1 MKYLKRKSVLS
12 GRTLNYLDTTHGRHL
27 KREYLLLSFIL
38 LFYTPLAVNRV
49 YGQSVGGK
57 SPSGSERNTVTRNI
71 LSNQMQFQKHDGTTL
86 YYDTEDISSVN
97 MNQPDSIIVHLKDGN
112 SDVYQN
118 DVLKISFSKAQEP
131 EFTSIDYDYN
141 IIIGYGQSLA
151 AGNGFVPE
159 DLPLDE
165 QAKMF
170 FLRYT
175 STSSSILKKN
185 LSNVACKGD
194 NTTTQD
200 CPPNASATISF
211 AKQYRAYTNDDE
223 RVFVHICPAQGSM
236 TIAQLMDFE
245 RYKNTDTNEF
255 YFPNLNTGYATI
267 RPYYAL
273 KRMLGRIKQLADA
286 EGKTVGVIA
295 VNWNQGEADYGN
307 QSGTPSTTSTDYG
320 CNGSSTEYKNRLKAL
335 HDDIWE
341 DIQSILGQ
349 TRPPIWFVAQCSG
362 QFVKSGFGINQ
373 ALIDICDGKE
383 FFPTHSTYPVPN
395 KSDGHPTGN
404 GYRWYG
410 EYLAKSMADVLLR
423 HQFPHLLY
431 VKHIKAETDA
441 IRIHCSVP
449 YPPLRIETEILAEM
463 KNFGF
468 NLFNENNKAISIK
481 DISIDD
487 DIITIKPSTQ
497 LVAGSTVKIEYGT
510 YYARGKQTTSIRA
523 AGNIC
528 DSDPCSAFFTCMDD
542 VTSSVEYVPLL
553 PNGNGESL
561 QGHPYPL
568 YNFLLPFSTKVT
580 IE

>member
-12 GRTLNYLDTTHGRHL
+12 GRTLNYQDTTHGHL
-27 KREYLLLSFIL
+27 VKREYLLLSFVL
-38 LFYTPLAVNRV
+38 LFYPPFIVNRI
-49 YGQSVGGK
+49 YGQDYGCGV
-57 SPSGSERNTVTRNI
+57 PSGSGRNTVTRNI
-71 LSNQMQFQKHDGTTL
+71 FSNQMQLLKHDGTTL

-97 MNQPDSIIVHLKDGN
+97 MDHPDSVIVHLKNGI
-112 SDVYQN
+112 SDVYQD

-159 DLPLDE
+159 DLPQDE

-175 STSSSILKKN
+175 STNSSILTKD

-194 NTTTQD
+194 STTTQY
-200 CPPNASATISF
+200 CPPNASATINF
-211 AKQYRAYTNDDE
+211 AKQYRAYTNDDK

-236 TIAQLMDFE
+236 SIAQLMDFE
-245 RYKNTDTNEF
+245 RYKDTDSNEF
-255 YFPNLNTGYATI
+255 YFPNIETGYKTI

-273 KRMLGRIKQLADA
+273 KRMLKRIKQIADA

-295 VNWNQGEADYGN
+295 INWNQGEADYGD
-307 QSGTPSTTSTDYG
+307 QSGTFSTTTLKCG
-320 CNGSSTEYKNRLKAL
+320 CNGNAVEYMNRLKTL

-349 TRPPIWFVAQCSG
+349 TYPPVWFVAQCSG

-561 QGHPYPL
+561 RGHPYPL